1 MHIDISKKSKYK
13 RVLLRE
19 SYREGKLV
27 KKNTIANLSK
37 CPDNVIAALQFALK
51 NADKFSKLTDSSD
64 IQLWQGKSVGS
75 VFAAVEI
82 AKRTGIIEA
91 IGSDRQGKLALWQI
105 ISRLIEQGSRLS
117 AVRLHQ
123 SYALA
128 EAIGIDKGFTEEDL
142 YDNLAWLSKNQAR
155 IEDSLFARRSKGQI
169 TDMFLYDVT
178 SSYLEGLC
186 NELAA
191 YGYNRDG
198 KKGKMQIVVG
208 LLCDKQGEPI
218 SVQVF
223 SGNTADTTTFGDQVK
238 KSANRFGCKRVVFVG
253 DRGMIKTAQK
263 NQLQEADF
271 SYITALTSKQIETIE
286 KEGVIDLSLFDTEI
300 CEVSKDNK
308 RYILRKNPCRADDIE
323 AIRLGKQDK
332 IVSKINQKNTYLAN
346 HPKSSIDAALR
357 SINENIDKRKCNWLK
372 VKAIDR
378 KLELIIDEEML
389 TKLSRLDGCY
399 VVTTNLPKEAA
410 TAEQV
415 HSHYKNLSKVERA
428 FRESK
433 TGHLELRPIYVR
445 KETSTRGHVFV
456 VMLAYILR
464 RHLERMWD
472 EIDVTMEEGLN
483 CLSTLSSLS
492 LYNVEGIK
500 IEQIPKPTGL
510 SKDLLEA
517 LNFTLPNQIVRSNVN
532 VSTKVKTRKRG

>member
-1 MHIDISKKSKYK
+1 
-13 RVLLRE
+13 
-19 SYREGKLV
+19 
-27 KKNTIANLSK
+27 
-37 CPDNVIAALQFALK
+37 
-51 NADKFSKLTDSSD
+51 
-64 IQLWQGKSVGS
+64 
-75 VFAAVEI
+75 
-82 AKRTGIIEA
+82 
-91 IGSDRQGKLALWQI
+91 
-105 ISRLIEQGSRLS
+105 
-117 AVRLHQ
+117 
-123 SYALA
+123 
-128 EAIGIDKGFTEEDL
+128 
-142 YDNLAWLSKNQAR
+142 
-155 IEDSLFARRSKGQI
+155 
-169 TDMFLYDVT
+169 
-178 SSYLEGLC
+178 
-186 NELAA
+186 
-191 YGYNRDG
+191 
-198 KKGKMQIVVG
+198 MQIVVG

-308 RYILRKNPCRADDIE
+308 RYILRKNPCRADDIA
-323 AIRLGKQDK
+323 AIRLSKQNK
-332 IVSKINQKNTYLAN
+332 IVSKINQKNTYLAT
-346 HPKSSIDAALR
+346 HPKSSVDAALR
-357 SINENIDKRKCNWLK
+357 FINENIDKRKCNWLK

-378 KLELIIDEEML
+378 TLELIIDQEML
-389 TKLSRLDGCY
+389 TKLSRLDGWY

-464 RHLERMWD
+464 RYLERVWD

>member
-51 NADKFSKLTDSSD
+51 NADKFSKLTDNSD

-82 AKRTGIIEA
+82 AKRTGIVDA

-123 SYALA
+123 SHALA

-208 LLCDKQGEPI
+208 LLCDKHGEPI

-263 NQLQEADF
+263 HQLQEADF

-308 RYILRKNPCRADDIE
+308 RYILRKNPCRADDI
-323 AIRLGKQDK
+323 ATIRLSKQNK
-332 IVSKINQKNTYLAN
+332 IVSKINQKNTYLAT
-346 HPKSSIDAALR
+346 HPKSCIDAALR

-399 VVTTNLPKEAA
+399 VVTTNLPMDAA

-464 RHLERMWD
+464 RYLERVWD

-500 IEQIPKPTGL
+500 IEQIPKP
-510 SKDLLEA
+510 
-517 LNFTLPNQIVRSNVN
+517 
-532 VSTKVKTRKRG
+532 